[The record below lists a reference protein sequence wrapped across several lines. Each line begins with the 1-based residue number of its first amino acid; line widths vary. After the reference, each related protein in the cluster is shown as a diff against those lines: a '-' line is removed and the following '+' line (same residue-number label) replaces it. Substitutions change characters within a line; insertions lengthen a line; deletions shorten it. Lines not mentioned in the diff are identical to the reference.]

1 LVGTPVTTQTNTADP
16 GARVAQPKPTTL
28 TGTSPA
34 TASVNNALKD
44 LTLAVTNGVDTS
56 TGINFNF

>member
-1 LVGTPVTTQTNTADP
+1 MLVGTPFTTQTNTADP
-16 GARVAQPKPTTL
+16 GARVTKSKPTNL

-34 TASVNNALKD
+34 AASVLQD